1 MRRILL
7 GALTALACGA
17 PSLAAQQRRA
27 AAPAGWDEFARAV
40 DAFAARDSV
49 VGAAAVLVR
58 DGRVTA
64 RHLRGLADRELR
76 QAVDDGTIHHW
87 ASITKTLTAVAIMQL
102 RDRGLLSLD
111 DRVVTWLP
119 ELRQVHAPDGA
130 IGDITI
136 RMLLSHSAG
145 FQGGTW
151 PYGRGRSWEPFE
163 PTRWEQLVAM
173 MPYQELRFRPGSR
186 YGYSNP
192 AFIYLARVIESVT
205 GDPYQSYI
213 YKNIWGPLGMTRS
226 YFGVTPWHLAAARG
240 NSYTLRR
247 DSAGR
252 EAAVPNGREFD
263 PGVTIPNGGWNAPLA
278 DVAAWASFLLGASPA
293 DTARV
298 RRYDAVLARASIAEM
313 WRPVVPL
320 VQGEYGG
327 SGAGSEAMGLSFFVR
342 GSGDSVRVWHTGEQ
356 AGFRSL
362 MLLDPRGRTAVIVV
376 FNTTNDVRGR
386 ESQEGFEAVVRSA
399 LALPGS

>member
-1 MRRILL
+1 MRNALL
-7 GALTALACGA
+7 GAVIALC
-17 PSLAAQQRRA
+17 A
-27 AAPAGWDEFARAV
+27 AAPALAAQRRASPPAGWHRFVRAV
-40 DAFAARDSV
+40 DSFAVRDSI
-49 VGAAAVLVR
+49 VGAGALLLR
-58 DGRVTA
+58 HGRIVGRHA
-64 RHLRGLADRELR
+64 RGMADRELR
-76 QAVDDGTIHHW
+76 QPVADETIHHW

-111 DRVVTWLP
+111 DRIVSYLP
-119 ELRQVHAPDGA
+119 ELRQVHASDGS

-136 RMLLSHSAG
+136 RMLLSHSSG
-145 FQGGTW
+145 FQDPTW

-192 AFIYLARVIESVT
+192 AFIYLARVIEIVT

-213 YKNIWGPLGMTRS
+213 HKNVWGPLGMTRS
-226 YFGVTPWHLAAARG
+226 YFGVTPWHLASARG
-240 NSYTLRR
+240 NSYTLRG

-252 EAAVPNGREFD
+252 ETIVAIGREFD
-263 PGVTIPNGGWNAPLA
+263 PGITIPNGGWNAPLA
-278 DVAAWASFLLGASPA
+278 DVAAWAAFLLGAGAA
-293 DTARV
+293 DTALD
-298 RRYDAVLARASIAEM
+298 RRHDTVLARASLAEM

-327 SGAGSEAMGLSFFVR
+327 SGSGGESMALSFFVR
-342 GSGDSVRVWHTGEQ
+342 GSGDAVRVWHTGEQ

-362 MLLDPRGRTAVIVV
+362 LLLDPRDRTAVVVV
-376 FNTTNDVRGR
+376 FNTTNGVRGR
-386 ESQEGFEAVVRSA
+386 ASQAGFEGIVRAA
-399 LALPGS
+399 LALLDR